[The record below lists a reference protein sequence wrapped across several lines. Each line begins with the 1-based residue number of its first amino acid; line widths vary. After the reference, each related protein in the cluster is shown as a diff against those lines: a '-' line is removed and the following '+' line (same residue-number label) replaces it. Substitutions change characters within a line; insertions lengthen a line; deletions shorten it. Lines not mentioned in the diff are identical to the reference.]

1 MIKVVQDMYKARD
14 ITNFKTADTA
24 LNLLT
29 SGNDFNKFKT
39 LYTKLTQLAI
49 KKTETTKIKKEIKQT
64 KTDTLLKQKSK
75 TN

>member
-14 ITNFKTADTA
+14 ITNVKTANTA

-39 LYTKLTQLAI
+39 LYTKITQQEI
-49 KKTETTKIKKEIKQT
+49 NKTEKQN
-64 KTDTLLKQKSK
+64 LR
-75 TN
+75 N